1 MRGFSNRAFAQPNT
15 SERAER
21 LLEALQKKHLS
32 DAAIA
37 RRFAPE
43 RPYSVVVS
51 NPAPAPRASV
61 DELAMLLNLAGK
73 SFAQGFRC
81 LWGIKRVI
89 TTRAKLRVKI
99 AYHRVVQ
106 NRFMPWA
113 LAGGGWGM
121 SMGLALMV
129 VVR

>member
-1 MRGFSNRAFAQPNT
+1 MRGFSNRAPDKPV
-15 SERAER
+15 SAEST
-21 LLEALQKKHLS
+21 LEALQKPHLI
-32 DAAIA
+32 AA
-37 RRFAPE
+37 RFAPV
-43 RPYSVVVS
+43 RPRVVVS
-51 NPAPAPRASV
+51 NPEPAPRASE

-73 SFAQGFRC
+73 NFAHGFRC
-81 LWGIKRVI
+81 LWMIKRVLA
-89 TTRAKLRVKI
+89 TRAKLRVKI

-129 VVR
+129 VVK